1 MSEQQDFCA
10 GVKILLE
17 RMKTNPEDFG
27 YSKISPN
34 TLRPVEPR
42 FGKFADL
49 MEGIVANRKGES
61 PAWQEWHYLTKE
73 EQSALIAGFK
83 DMRRGQFDKLVMERV
98 FDEDYYERQEREQ
111 YELERIKKQVYA
123 APYQQGLQNA
133 QPHTFQ
139 TIATDNTSGGF
150 FGGIT
155 AALGHK

>member
-1 MSEQQDFCA
+1 MSEQQEFCA

-17 RMKTNPEDFG
+17 RMKTDPEDFG

-49 MEGIVANRKGES
+49 MESIVANRKGES

-83 DMRRGQFDKLVMERV
+83 EMRRGQFDKLVMERV
-98 FDEDYYERQEREQ
+98 FDEDYYQRQEQDEID
-111 YELERIKKQVYA
+111 RINLQKRMYMS
-123 APYQQGLQNA
+123 PFQQGLQNA
-133 QPHTFQ
+133 QPGQFQ
-139 TIATDNTSGGF
+139 TITTDNTSGGF

-155 AALGHK
+155 AALGLK